1 MSSLINGT
9 AMPELGATNTMIG
22 RKLGIYEI
30 REELGKGG
38 MGAVYKA
45 YDTSLDRFVA
55 LKILP
60 AMLALD
66 RTLVERFQHEARAIA
81 KVRHPNLVHIY
92 GVGEEEGLNY
102 FAMEYIEGKS
112 LADAIRKR
120 QRLASRVAISVLG
133 QVMAGLN
140 KVHQLNMVHR
150 DIKPANIM
158 IDRDGRAVLMDF
170 GLAKGDERGLT
181 TEGTIIG
188 TPEYMSPEQAQGEET
203 DGRSDIYA
211 LGIVL
216 YEALAGQPPFTGKSA
231 ITILRQHV
239 EDSPKPLSSFGADV
253 PPEVEKILQK
263 MLAKKREQ
271 RYQSLAELAVDLAPI
286 HRTSSLSGLV
296 SEAKRRGLVPGPP
309 TAVVTAPTA
318 PSVPVPDRTV
328 ELATRFREYGK
339 WVAIGAAAALV
350 IVAAL
355 GVIAAIV
362 QHERRKP
369 QKPIPLV
376 RERWESGKVEP
387 LRLTKDPEAQIVTA
401 QGTFVARIRSFDQGV
416 FKFVQD
422 SGETLT
428 VRFGDMKQMSFVGH

>member
-181 TEGTIIG
+181 TEGTII
-188 TPEYMSPEQAQGEET
+188 
-203 DGRSDIYA
+203 
-211 LGIVL
+211 
-216 YEALAGQPPFTGKSA
+216 
-231 ITILRQHV
+231 
-239 EDSPKPLSSFGADV
+239 
-253 PPEVEKILQK
+253 
-263 MLAKKREQ
+263 
-271 RYQSLAELAVDLAPI
+271 
-286 HRTSSLSGLV
+286 
-296 SEAKRRGLVPGPP
+296 
-309 TAVVTAPTA
+309 
-318 PSVPVPDRTV
+318 
-328 ELATRFREYGK
+328 
-339 WVAIGAAAALV
+339 
-350 IVAAL
+350 
-355 GVIAAIV
+355 
-362 QHERRKP
+362 
-369 QKPIPLV
+369 
-376 RERWESGKVEP
+376 
-387 LRLTKDPEAQIVTA
+387 
-401 QGTFVARIRSFDQGV
+401 
-416 FKFVQD
+416 
-422 SGETLT
+422 
-428 VRFGDMKQMSFVGH
+428 